1 LANHK
6 SAKKRAKQ
14 NEKKR
19 LRNKVIRTTMK
30 TAIKNVRQ
38 AVESKS
44 EDILNILNNAISV
57 IDKSAK
63 KGIIHRNTAS
73 RNKSRLTKLVVNA
86 RS

>member
-1 LANHK
+1 MANHK